1 MSWRLLNETQRFLY
15 CDVMLENFALITS
28 LDCSCEME
36 EDEVIPSEQSLS
48 VGESQVRTSRSGP
61 EFSVRSIHPEESSL

>member
-1 MSWRLLNETQRFLY
+1 MCVTCLFVGLPFPSKAHMHIISVALL
-15 CDVMLENFALITS
+15 S
-28 LDCSCEME
+28 DCSCEME

-48 VGESQVRTSRSGP
+48 VGESQVRTSQSGL